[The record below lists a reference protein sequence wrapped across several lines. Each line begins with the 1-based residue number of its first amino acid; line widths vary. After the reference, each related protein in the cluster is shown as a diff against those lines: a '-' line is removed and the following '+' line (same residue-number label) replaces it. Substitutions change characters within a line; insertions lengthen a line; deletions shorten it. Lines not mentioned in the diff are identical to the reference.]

1 VALIGWNDS
10 QAAIVKGAA
19 LRGLEGLK
27 PSITIAT
34 RHYGWSIA
42 IRFREGIDDE
52 KNSHFD
58 NFDSSKRC
66 LGRMEWVIDM
76 ARPPIPFEKSKKLT
90 NLRQHQELKDS
101 SIVSYPVG
109 YTVTANHVGSSRSVI
124 NLYECTLNNPPERVE
139 HPRVVKIAE
148 LVTVFDDIPTEKAKS
163 NWNSSLNSIVY
174 QFEGSFEMRFRAE
187 EGTLQFKSTA
197 FGEERGNTTV
207 KFNRDR

>member
-34 RHYGWSIA
+34 RHYGWSVG

-52 KNSHFD
+52 KNSYIDQFD
-58 NFDSSKRC
+58 NLKRC
-66 LGRMEWVIDM
+66 RGRMKWVIDM

-101 SIVSYPVG
+101 SIVSYPVY
-109 YTVTANHVGSSRSVI
+109 YTGTANHESSSSVL

-148 LVTVFDDIPTEKAKS
+148 LVTVFDDIPTEKFKS

-174 QFEGSFEMRFRAE
+174 EFEFSVEMRFRAE

-197 FGEERGNTTV
+197 YGEERGNTTV

>member
-34 RHYGWSIA
+34 RHYGWSSPF
-42 IRFREGIDDE
+42 RFREGIDDE
-52 KNSHFD
+52 KNADIDKFYNIKSC
-58 NFDSSKRC
+58 R
-66 LGRMEWVIDM
+66 GRMVWVIDM
-76 ARPPIPFEKSKKLT
+76 ARPPIPFEKSKLT

-109 YTVTANHVGSSRSVI
+109 YVVTPNHDGPSRFVV

-174 QFEGSFEMRFRAE
+174 LFEGSVEMRFRAE

-197 FGEERGNTTV
+197 YGEERGNTTV